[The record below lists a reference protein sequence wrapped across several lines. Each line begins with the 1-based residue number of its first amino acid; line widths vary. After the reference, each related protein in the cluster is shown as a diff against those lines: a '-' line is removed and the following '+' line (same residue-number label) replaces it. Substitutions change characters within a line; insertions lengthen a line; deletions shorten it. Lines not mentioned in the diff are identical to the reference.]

1 MIARLTSSVSFAV
14 EREWLRAIFYMVLSA
29 VCWSAIELAGEH
41 LVSGVSPYQLVW
53 TRYVFHLLF
62 MIVVL
67 GPRYKT
73 TIIQTQRFKLQI
85 ARSLCMLTMP
95 VCFILAAQQM
105 PAHDVWSVYWFAPM
119 MVLGISSWLLGEH
132 AGSRHWMAA
141 AFGLIGVL
149 LVLQPDRGIFSLASL
164 LALGMGLSF
173 SLHLTLSRILR
184 VEHPLANLF
193 YTGFGVFVPL
203 CLVVPFLW
211 QPPSLT
217 SLAGMAF
224 IGVVGALGLFAFAR
238 SAELAPMPVVAGFA
252 YTEVIFTMLFN
263 AVLFHELPGRMML
276 LGGLV
281 IAGVVGYLFIHE
293 LRTHEPR

>member
-1 MIARLTSSVSFAV
+1 
-14 EREWLRAIFYMVLSA
+14 
-29 VCWSAIELAGEH
+29 
-41 LVSGVSPYQLVW
+41 
-53 TRYVFHLLF
+53 
-62 MIVVL
+62 
-67 GPRYKT
+67 
-73 TIIQTQRFKLQI
+73 
-85 ARSLCMLTMP
+85 
-95 VCFILAAQQM
+95 
-105 PAHDVWSVYWFAPM
+105 
-119 MVLGISSWLLGEH
+119 
-132 AGSRHWMAA
+132 MAA

-149 LVLQPDRGIFSLASL
+149 LVLQPDRGILSLASL

-173 SLHLTLSRILR
+173 SLHLTLSRVLR

-203 CLVVPFLW
+203 CFVVPFLW

-293 LRTHEPR
+293 LRTHEAR